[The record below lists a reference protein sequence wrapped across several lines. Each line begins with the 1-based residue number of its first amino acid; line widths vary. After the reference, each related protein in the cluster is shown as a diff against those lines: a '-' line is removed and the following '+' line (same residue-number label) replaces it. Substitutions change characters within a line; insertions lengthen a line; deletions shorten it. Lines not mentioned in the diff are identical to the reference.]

1 VAPISIVACP
11 LLSWTKSS
19 VAVGDSCHIHS
30 SLHLPASD
38 QLQGAGYCDSEVEM
52 DMAALQLEISVTTLE
67 LEMDAAALEME
78 TSVTAFELETN
89 AAALK
94 LETYAAALD
103 LEMKTDV
110 PQQISKQERYSAD

>member
-1 VAPISIVACP
+1 MAPISIVACP

-67 LEMDAAALEME
+67 LETDVVPL
-78 TSVTAFELETN
+78 ELET
-89 AAALK
+89 
-94 LETYAAALD
+94 
-103 LEMKTDV
+103 EMDV
-110 PQQISKQERYSAD
+110 SQEI